1 MPDRDAPI
9 QIRPGD
15 RSTRRRWIERV
26 TLYGLIGSALIHLI
40 VVLIASLISVQF
52 NFADAGGTGQTE
64 GVEFALLDNATTAQD
79 ASSLITEPR
88 EVVDTTNTLSN
99 MDLNLLSES
108 GQERSVDDLSE
119 SIAPSLDPGGGSLT
133 SIDDSTGSAGA
144 GSGGGASFFGL
155 EAKGTRFAYIVDV
168 SSSMHSTGNSTLSRW
183 DLTRNELV
191 RSLRTLEPNASFHVQ
206 LYSSGSRSL
215 FGTNEWMPASPAN
228 KRLASDGLAAT
239 DPNGATNPVPA
250 FDAVFRLEPK
260 PDAIYYMTDGEVSD
274 AAGFSAFV
282 RDLNRADRIPVHCI
296 LFGDAGSDDARQRV
310 EALMR
315 NIARQS
321 GGRFTHIKDGRP

>member
-1 MPDRDAPI
+1 MPNRDAAI
-9 QIRPGD
+9 QIRPVA

-52 NFADAGGTGQTE
+52 SFADAGGAGRTE
-64 GVEFALLDNATTAQD
+64 GVEFALLDNATMAQD

-88 EVVDTTNTLSN
+88 EIVDTTDTLSN
-99 MDLNLLSES
+99 MDLNLLSET

-168 SSSMHSTGNSTLSRW
+168 SSSMHSTGRSTLSRW
-183 DLTRNELV
+183 DLTRDELV
-191 RSLRTLEPNASFHVQ
+191 RSLRTLGPDASFHVQ

-215 FGTNEWMPASPAN
+215 FGTDDWVAASPSN
-228 KRLASDGLAAT
+228 KRLASDGLSVT
-239 DPNGATNPVPA
+239 DPSGATNPLPA
-250 FDAVFRLEPK
+250 FEAVFGLNPRPDAV
-260 PDAIYYMTDGEVSD
+260 YYMTDGEVSD

-282 RDLNRADRIPVHCI
+282 RSLNRSERIPVHCI

-321 GGRFTHIKDGRP
+321 GGRFTHIREGRP